1 LPDGRS
7 AAGQNREHRPALER
21 RCAFDYG
28 DIGHPRGDTPNL
40 IAGNFR
46 MRRFATAE
54 AYLDLDF
61 VALLEKSARR
71 AHAHLQV
78 VVVGARAKAHF
89 FDL

>member
-54 AYLDLDF
+54 AYLDLNF

-71 AHAHLQV
+71 AHAHLEV
-78 VVVGARAKAHF
+78 VVVRARAQAHF